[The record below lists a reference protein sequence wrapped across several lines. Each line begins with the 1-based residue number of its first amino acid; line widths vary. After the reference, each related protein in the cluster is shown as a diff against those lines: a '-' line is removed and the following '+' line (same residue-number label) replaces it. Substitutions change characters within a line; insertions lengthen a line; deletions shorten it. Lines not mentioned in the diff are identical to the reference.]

1 MSGELKG
8 ISRSGIWKVQGWF
21 WNFFW
26 LGLRSIHLCDNEFY
40 ENGCWLIRR
49 TSKRQGIMAV
59 ALETAVGGIR
69 LGVQLNRRAENAQF
83 PYSASSSLFFQ
94 ARNLSSHSLVHDALC
109 ISSRARS
116 AGEGAARLSIRSRAG
131 SIAPPRSTLA
141 ESALPV
147 WSV

>member
-1 MSGELKG
+1 M
-8 ISRSGIWKVQGWF
+8 
-21 WNFFW
+21 
-26 LGLRSIHLCDNEFY
+26 CDNEFY

-131 SIAPPRSTLA
+131 SIRCDLPPSNFFYFPARANRSDIELCCSIMRA
-141 ESALPV
+141 EYN
-147 WSV
+147 